1 MRFLSLVMPYYENPG
16 QLARQYA
23 RWAGY
28 RSEIKQRLEIVL
40 VDDGSPQHPAF
51 AVPRPDGL
59 PSLRIYRVLEDRP
72 WHQHGARNL
81 GADRAR
87 GPWLLLTDMDHEVP
101 EATLDVLLARRNRSL
116 IYTFGRVD
124 APAMTPTRRA
134 DGSRKPHPN
143 SFAMA
148 KSLFWTIG
156 GYDETFCGIYGT
168 DGMFRKRAFAV
179 AREEHL
185 PGAVLIRVPR
195 ELVPDA
201 STVGLPRKTGRPAR
215 AREERRAAKV
225 AAGEGDRIVTLNFA
239 WERVL

>member
-1 MRFLSLVMPYYENPG
+1 MRRLSLVMPYYENPG

-28 RSEIKQRLEIVL
+28 RADIKARLEIVL
-40 VDDGSPQHPAF
+40 VDDGSPFHTA
-51 AVPRPDGL
+51 ADVARPEGL
-59 PSLRIYRVLEDRP
+59 PALRIYRVLEDRP

-81 GADRAR
+81 GADQAR

-101 EATLDVLLARRNRSL
+101 EATLDALLARRNRSL

-124 APAMTPTRRA
+124 APDMVPTRRP
-134 DGSRKPHPN
+134 DGSLKPHPN
-143 SFAMA
+143 SFAMT
-148 KSLFWTIG
+148 KSLYWSIG
-156 GYDETFCGIYGT
+156 GYDEDFCGIYGT
-168 DGMFRKRAFAV
+168 DGMFRKRAFA
-179 AREEHL
+179 AAPEEHM

-201 STVGLPRKTGRPAR
+201 STTSLPRKSGRLPR
-215 AREERRAAKV
+215 ARETVRARKEADGRADK
-225 AAGEGDRIVTLNFA
+225 IVTLNFP